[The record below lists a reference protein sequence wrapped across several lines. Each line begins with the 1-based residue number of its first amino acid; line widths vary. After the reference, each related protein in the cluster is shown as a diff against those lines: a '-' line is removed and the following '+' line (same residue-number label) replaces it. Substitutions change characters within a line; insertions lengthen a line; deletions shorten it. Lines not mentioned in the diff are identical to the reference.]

1 MKKCSKCGA
10 EINDDAKFCKICGQP
25 CADTMNTAQTGF
37 NNKNAAGY
45 NNVLYTPPPIT
56 TGGWIGRMLA
66 LSLVS
71 LIPFIGQIAY
81 IVILVVWSQDR
92 TKEETFR
99 NWAKAQIVVMIILF
113 IIFLLL
119 LFLVF
124 IPVFEYNSIRI

>member
-10 EINDDAKFCKICGQP
+10 EIKDDAKFCKICGQP
-25 CADTMNTAQTGF
+25 CADTMNTAGINSKSTF
-37 NNKNAAGY
+37 GY
-45 NNVLYTPPPIT
+45 NNGLYTPPPIT

-66 LSLVS
+66 LSLIS

-99 NWAKAQIVVMIILF
+99 NWAKAQIVVMIIMF

-119 LFLVF
+119 LLFLF

>member
-10 EINDDAKFCKICGQP
+10 EIKDDAKFCKICGQP
-25 CADTMNTAQTGF
+25 CADTMNTAGVSSQST
-37 NNKNAAGY
+37 AGY
-45 NNVLYTPPPIT
+45 GLYTPPPIT

-66 LSLVS
+66 LSIIS

-99 NWAKAQIVVMIILF
+99 NWAKAQIVVMIIMF
-113 IIFLLL
+113 VIFLILL
-119 LFLVF
+119 MLVF
-124 IPVFEYNSIRI
+124 IPFFEYNSIRI